1 MADSKVSNRY
11 ASSLLD
17 LAVEKKILDAVS
29 KDVEILNSSIE
40 KNAMLRN
47 LLESPVI
54 KPLSKASIMDEILIK
69 AHPET
74 KKFVRFVID
83 KNRENLLSGISSA
96 FLRLRN
102 EYIGFVNVSIKTAFE
117 FTDEQKKRL
126 KEKLESLLNKKVG
139 FSFEID
145 KSLVGGFI
153 AQVNDTVYDASL
165 KHQLESAENS
175 AVGKQ
180 YLQRTNKLI

>member
-1 MADSKVSNRY
+1 MADSKVSYRY
-11 ASSLLD
+11 ASSLLG

-29 KDVEILNSSIE
+29 EDVEMVRSAIE

-54 KPLSKASIMDEILIK
+54 KPHSKASIMDEILSK

-83 KNRENLLSGISSA
+83 KNREDLLFGITSV
-96 FLRLRN
+96 FLRLRD
-102 EYIGFVNVSIKTAFE
+102 EYIGFVNVSIKTAYE
-117 FTDEQKKRL
+117 FNDEQKKRL

-139 FSFEID
+139 FNFEID

-165 KHQLESAENS
+165 KHQLD
-175 AVGKQ
+175 
-180 YLQRTNKLI
+180 LLRTQLLEGGIYTGQTN

>member
-83 KNRENLLSGISSA
+83 KNRRICFRA
-96 FLRLRN
+96 FHPH
-102 EYIGFVNVSIKTAFE
+102 
-117 FTDEQKKRL
+117 
-126 KEKLESLLNKKVG
+126 
-139 FSFEID
+139 FSD
-145 KSLVGGFI
+145 
-153 AQVNDTVYDASL
+153 
-165 KHQLESAENS
+165 
-175 AVGKQ
+175 
-180 YLQRTNKLI
+180 

>member
-1 MADSKVSNRY
+1 MADSKVSYRY
-11 ASSLLD
+11 ASSLLG

-29 KDVEILNSSIE
+29 TDVEMVRSAIE
-40 KNAMLRN
+40 DNAMLRN
-47 LLESPVI
+47 LLKSPII
-54 KPLSKASIMDEILIK
+54 KPQSKASILDEILSK

-74 KKFVRFVID
+74 KKFVRFVVD
-83 KNRENLLSGISSA
+83 KNRENFLLGIASA
-96 FLRLRN
+96 FLGLRD
-102 EYIGFVNVSIKTAFE
+102 EYIGFVNVSIKTAYE
-117 FTDEQKKRL
+117 FNDEQKKRL

-165 KHQLESAENS
+165 KHQLD
-175 AVGKQ
+175 
-180 YLQRTNKLI
+180 LLRTQLLEGGIYTGQTN